1 MKDAPA
7 ISLKNNFILA
17 TSYALWG
24 LFPIYWYQ
32 LEHIH
37 AHEILF
43 HRIIWSFFFFLA
55 TYVILFARSKRKE
68 QRSLNPFKELGPKDV
83 FRLFISSALI
93 TANWFLYIYAV
104 NSHQVL
110 QGSLAYYLSPLIS
123 ILLGYFFYSESISL
137 FIRWAFGFCSLG
149 VLFMISQGGELPL
162 LSLALA
168 LTFSGY
174 GFIKKKIK
182 IHAIQSSLIES
193 SFLIVPSFYL
203 AFYSPFQSL
212 AQFSTHDWIY
222 LILGG
227 IVTGVPIVLFSYSAQ
242 KVPLTTI
249 GFFQYISPTLQFLSA
264 IFFLR
269 EPLSQTKLIAFVFI
283 WIGAGI
289 YLYSLKHKRS
299 SPQ

>member
-1 MKDAPA
+1 M
-7 ISLKNNFILA
+7 KNNLILA
-17 TSYALWG
+17 ASYALWG
-24 LFPIYWYQ
+24 LFPLYWHQ
-32 LEHIH
+32 LEHIK

-43 HRIIWSFFFFLA
+43 HRIIWSFLFFLI
-55 TYVILFARSKRKE
+55 TYFFLFSKSKGTE
-68 QRSLNPFKELGPKDV
+68 KRSLNPLKQLGPKDV
-83 FRLFISSALI
+83 LRLFISSVLI
-93 TANWFLYIYAV
+93 TTNWFLYIYAV

-123 ILLGYFFYSESISL
+123 ILLGYFFYSENMSRQ
-137 FIRWAFGFCSLG
+137 IRWAFGFCSLG
-149 VLFMISQGGELPL
+149 VLFLIAQTGELPL

-193 SFLIVPSFYL
+193 SFLIVPSVYL
-203 AFYSPFQSL
+203 AFYSPFQNWHL
-212 AQFSTHDWIY
+212 FTVHDW
-222 LILGG
+222 LLLTLGG

-264 IFFLR
+264 IFFLN
-269 EPLSQTKLIAFVFI
+269 EVLSSEKLSSFAFI

-289 YLYSLKHKRS
+289 YLYSLRRKYS
-299 SPQ
+299 Q